1 MKRFLIVVLS
11 LVCGV
16 FSLNAQN
23 VERIYAKDGSIYDG
37 YISTQVPGV
46 SVTVTSV
53 SATLAI
59 DPTNIIELRY
69 HTKEVSELSRDMQE
83 WVKLNRPQDTYIEV
97 ATVRVGNT
105 KYNEALILDKGVRY
119 KILVFERSKVE
130 LKWGQIVKTRKNSNY
145 QGSVS
150 PITDIVTLKNG
161 KSFRGHVTEQVIG
174 VELKIKHG
182 YDQIETVHLSE
193 ILNISSEVAGNSR
206 TMWSKLP
213 LLDKVELKDGTTL
226 TGFISSRMA
235 GKNIV
240 FNVVNTDTERVIPMT
255 EVAVY
260 HKIENDAYVQLQR
273 QPEQPQRQP
282 EQPQQQYQEQ
292 PQPEDN
298 SIIII

>member
-161 KSFRGHVTEQVIG
+161 KSFRGHITEQVIG

-235 GKNIV
+235 GKSVV
-240 FNVVNTDTERVIPMT
+240 FNVVNTNTERVIPLT
-255 EVAVY
+255 EVAAY
-260 HKIENDAYVQLQR
+260 HKVENDAYVNTQYQH
-273 QPEQPQRQP
+273 
-282 EQPQQQYQEQ
+282 EQPQQYQEPQPQQEQ
-292 PQPEDN
+292 PQPQDN